1 MQEGPKTTQRAAN
14 QRIRKTTRP
23 GSPAPEVV
31 AKKGGFPAG
40 MILAAAL
47 GILFVSYLTNAGN
60 VQTAIDAFFSAQV
73 HSAHKHDDFVTY
85 WFMTL
90 LPYVALALCMA
101 VLYVMLASFGVGK
114 AKRKPQPKTED
125 LTVHEFA
132 EIAAGSGVGPRVA
145 REMYRLLLPDYART
159 MRSTLTTTFTA
170 LDIPTETV
178 WAMFEELVQK
188 SGGVIRGSVGIEAL
202 GTPIEMMQAADQCV
216 ERAALERRAALQRTA
231 SALEETHRTVVPV
244 PAGHRR

>member
-23 GSPAPEVV
+23 GSPSPEVV
-31 AKKGGFPAG
+31 AKKGGFPVG
-40 MILAAAL
+40 MLIAAAL

-60 VQTAIDAFFSAQV
+60 VQTTIDAFFSAQV
-73 HSAHKHDDFVTY
+73 HSAHTHDDFVTT
-85 WFMTL
+85 WFVRL

-101 VLYVMLASFGVGK
+101 FLYVMLASFGVGK
-114 AKRKPQPKTED
+114 AKRKPQPKSET

-132 EIAAGSGVGPRVA
+132 EIVAEAGIGPRVS

-159 MRSTLTTTFTA
+159 MRTTLTTTFTA
-170 LDIPTETV
+170 LDVSTETV
-178 WAMFEELVQK
+178 WGMFEELVQK
-188 SGGVIRGSVGIEAL
+188 SGGIIRGSFGIEAL

-216 ERAALERRAALQRTA
+216 ERAALERRATLQRTTTP
-231 SALEETHRTVVPV
+231 LEETHRTVVPV
-244 PAGHRR
+244 PAGHQR